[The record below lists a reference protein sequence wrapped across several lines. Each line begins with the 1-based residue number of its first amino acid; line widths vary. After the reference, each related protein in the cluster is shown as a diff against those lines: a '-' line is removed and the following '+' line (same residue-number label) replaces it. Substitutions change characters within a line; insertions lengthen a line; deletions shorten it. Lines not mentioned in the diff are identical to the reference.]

1 MALNNSPSYLLG
13 RFMFELDRAA
23 DHLLQTQVGISYRR
37 FLFLTVLQHCGTVT
51 QHELA
56 VALSYS
62 DPAVSM
68 MLAELARDSYLQ
80 TSQSPK
86 HGRKRL
92 VTITPK
98 GNEVVARGRQLLD
111 AHFDQLLAEAS
122 VNGQQLREITERLY
136 QVLMTK
142 MKKEQA

>member
-1 MALNNSPSYLLG
+1 MLDNSPTYLLG

-56 VALSYS
+56 VALGYS
-62 DPAVSM
+62 DPAVST
-68 MLAELARDSYLQ
+68 MLVELAKDSYIQ
-80 TSQSPK
+80 TTRSPE

-98 GNEVVARGRQLLD
+98 GNEMVSLGRQLLD
-111 AHFDQLLAEAS
+111 EHFNQLLALAA
-122 VNGQQLREITERLY
+122 VDAQQLRDLTGRLY
-136 QVLMTK
+136 QALMIK
-142 MKKEQA
+142 MKKENT